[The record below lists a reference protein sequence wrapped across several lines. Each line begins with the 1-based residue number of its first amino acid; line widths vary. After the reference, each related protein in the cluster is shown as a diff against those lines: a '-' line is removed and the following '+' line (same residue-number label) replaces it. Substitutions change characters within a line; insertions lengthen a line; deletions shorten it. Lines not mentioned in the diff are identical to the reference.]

1 MSYLYAELVIKYSI
15 STRITFYEGL
25 QNLVE
30 NGISVNDSLKEL
42 FAVWSYQG
50 KKQKDP
56 LALVTK
62 DLMIQLTNGVPL
74 SRALSRWVPYEE
86 ASLFAAG
93 EKSAKMASAITDIIR
108 VIKAKQQI
116 MGAVVGAV
124 TYPAFLFALMAY
136 LLSMVSTDLVPAMSR
151 FADPNKWNGSAWV
164 LYQISEFVSGYGLFS
179 LMLLICTVI
188 TVIVSFPKWTG
199 RARAIADAAPIYST
213 YRMVHGSTFLL
224 NLAVMMR
231 ANIPPYQALE
241 MLAEYANPWLR
252 ERIQGAMYG
261 IRMGSNLGV
270 ALEDAG
276 YNFPDKKAIQ
286 FVRILAAREGF
297 EAAINNYAQRWLA
310 ESVHR
315 LQVMA
320 RMTFGVAMLVIGLLM
335 GVVVMGTQEMQ
346 SSFETS
352 NNHYRG

>member
-1 MSYLYAELVIKYSI
+1 
-15 STRITFYEGL
+15 
-25 QNLVE
+25 
-30 NGISVNDSLKEL
+30 
-42 FAVWSYQG
+42 
-50 KKQKDP
+50 
-56 LALVTK
+56 
-62 DLMIQLTNGVPL
+62 
-74 SRALSRWVPYEE
+74 
-86 ASLFAAG
+86 
-93 EKSAKMASAITDIIR
+93 
-108 VIKAKQQI
+108 
-116 MGAVVGAV
+116 
-124 TYPAFLFALMAY
+124 
-136 LLSMVSTDLVPAMSR
+136 
-151 FADPNKWNGSAWV
+151 
-164 LYQISEFVSGYGLFS
+164 
-179 LMLLICTVI
+179 
-188 TVIVSFPKWTG
+188 
-199 RARAIADAAPIYST
+199 
-213 YRMVHGSTFLL
+213 
-224 NLAVMMR
+224 MR

-335 GVVVMGTQEMQ
+335 GIVVMGTQEMQ